1 MEHFIQRYTEPTL
14 VTRGEERVAMHVL
27 EEVNEEEKRAVFIFS
42 LCGKVVDGSYLLAHM
57 LFPWINN
64 TVASISYWH
73 TNILCLYKTTATF
86 N

>member
-1 MEHFIQRYTEPTL
+1 M
-14 VTRGEERVAMHVL
+14 
-27 EEVNEEEKRAVFIFS
+27 NEEKSAVFIS
-42 LCGKVVDGSYLLAHM
+42 LYGKVVDGSYLLAHM

-73 TNILCLYKTTATF
+73 INILCLHKTTATF